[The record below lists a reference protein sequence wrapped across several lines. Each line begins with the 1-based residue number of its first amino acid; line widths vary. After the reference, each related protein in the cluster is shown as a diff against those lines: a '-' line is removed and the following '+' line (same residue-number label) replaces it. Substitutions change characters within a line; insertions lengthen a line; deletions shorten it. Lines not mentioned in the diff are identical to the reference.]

1 MINNKNLQNEKKITT
16 NKEEIHFP
24 ILLLPPLKSKSHG
37 RDRLEIMFSIFSS
50 VMSWGRSEHQGHS
63 LHISKPQELCAL
75 KTIRLYLFFGS
86 SYEI

>member
-37 RDRLEIMFSIFSS
+37 RDRLEIMFFDF
-50 VMSWGRSEHQGHS
+50 
-63 LHISKPQELCAL
+63 
-75 KTIRLYLFFGS
+75 LFRNVL
-86 SYEI
+86 ET